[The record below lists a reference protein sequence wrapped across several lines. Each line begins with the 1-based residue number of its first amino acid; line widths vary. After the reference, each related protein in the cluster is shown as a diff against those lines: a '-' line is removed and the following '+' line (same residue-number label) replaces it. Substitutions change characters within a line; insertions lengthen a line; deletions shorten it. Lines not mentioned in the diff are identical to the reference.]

1 MTSFD
6 PWAFQKL
13 LDIQKLDT
21 SADQIAHKLAN
32 LPEREAAAKLRAQ
45 YENLKYREVA
55 AVTEVAD
62 RELEVRKAEN
72 DVDLVRVRLEKDSE
86 LLQSGAINDSKQL
99 TELQHELD
107 SLKRRQ
113 QLLEDEEIDILQQLE
128 DSQKNLVTVREE
140 LIRVTEEL
148 QKADEAVTV
157 AVANLEV
164 EREQV
169 ETERLVESKSVPE
182 ELLKIYE
189 KVRKDNGGIGASSLA
204 MGRCD
209 GCRIQFSQAD
219 MNKYKAA
226 ADGELL
232 RCDDCRAILIKA

>member
-6 PWAFQKL
+6 PWAFLKL

-21 SADQIAHKLAN
+21 SLDQITHKLAH
-32 LPEREAAAKLRAQ
+32 LPEQESATKLRTQ

-62 RELEVRKAEN
+62 KELEVRKAEN

-86 LLQSGAINDSKQL
+86 LLQSGSITDSKQL
-99 TELQHELD
+99 TEIQHELE

-140 LIRVTEEL
+140 LARVTAEL
-148 QKADEAVTV
+148 QIADEAVTV
-157 AVANLEV
+157 AVATLEV
-164 EREQV
+164 EKEQL
-169 ETERLVESKSVPE
+169 ENERLAESKSIPE

-219 MNKYKAA
+219 MNKFKSA

-232 RCDDCRAILIKA
+232 RCEDCRAILIRS

>member
-6 PWAFQKL
+6 PWAYLKL
-13 LDIQKLDT
+13 LDIQNLDI
-21 SADQIAHKLAN
+21 SLDQITHKLSN
-32 LPEREAAAKLRAQ
+32 LPERETAAKLRAQ

-62 RELEVRKAEN
+62 KELEVRKAEN
-72 DVDLVRVRLEKDSE
+72 DVDLVRIRLEKDSD
-86 LLQSGAINDSKQL
+86 LLQSGSISDSKQL
-99 TELQHELD
+99 TELQHELE

-128 DSQKNLVTVREE
+128 DSQKNLVNVREE
-140 LIRVTEEL
+140 LERVTREL
-148 QKADEAVTV
+148 LKADEAETV
-157 AVANLEV
+157 AVATLDA
-164 EREQV
+164 ERE
-169 ETERLVESKSVPE
+169 EISNERIAESKSVPE

-219 MNKYKAA
+219 MNKYKSA

-232 RCDDCRAILIKA
+232 RCEDCRAILIRT

>member
-6 PWAFQKL
+6 PWAYLKL

-21 SADQIAHKLAN
+21 SIDQIVHKLAN
-32 LPEREAAAKLRAQ
+32 LPEREVATKLRAQ

-62 RELEVRKAEN
+62 KELEVRKAEN
-72 DVDLVRVRLEKDSE
+72 DVDLVRVRLEKDSD
-86 LLQSGAINDSKQL
+86 LLQSGSITDSKQL

-113 QLLEDEEIDILQQLE
+113 QLLEDEEIEILEQLE
-128 DSQKNLVTVREE
+128 DSQKNLVNVRAE
-140 LIRVTEEL
+140 LEKVTSDL
-148 QKADEAVTV
+148 QKADEIVTV
-157 AVANLEV
+157 VVANLEV
-164 EREQV
+164 EKEQI
-169 ETERLVESKSVPE
+169 ETERLVESKSVPD

-204 MGRCD
+204 MGRCE

-219 MNKYKAA
+219 MNKYRVA
-226 ADGELL
+226 ADDELL
-232 RCDDCRAILIKA
+232 RCEDCRAILIRS

>member
-6 PWAFQKL
+6 PWAYLKL
-13 LDIQKLDT
+13 LDIQNLDI
-21 SADQIAHKLAN
+21 SLDQIAHKLSN
-32 LPEREAAAKLRAQ
+32 LPERETAAKLRAQ

-62 RELEVRKAEN
+62 KELEVRKAEN
-72 DVDLVRVRLEKDSE
+72 DVDLVRIRLEKDSD
-86 LLQSGAINDSKQL
+86 LLQSGSISDSKQL
-99 TELQHELD
+99 TELQHELE

-128 DSQKNLVTVREE
+128 DSQKNLVNVREE
-140 LIRVTEEL
+140 LERVTREL
-148 QKADEAVTV
+148 LKADEAETV
-157 AVANLEV
+157 AVATLEA
-164 EREQV
+164 ERE
-169 ETERLVESKSVPE
+169 EISNERIAESKSVPE

-219 MNKYKAA
+219 MNKYKSA

-232 RCDDCRAILIKA
+232 RCEDCRAILIRS